1 MKPDRKEQW
10 SRRAFLLPS
19 LFTTGNLFLGFFAIV
34 QGIAGHF
41 ELAAILVF
49 TAGILDGLDGR
60 IARMTHTESDFG
72 REFDSLADLTTFGLA
87 PALLTYLWGLNQ
99 LGRIGWLVPF
109 FYVVCA
115 AARLARFNVQKREGA
130 NGWFVG
136 LPAPAAG
143 GALASVLFIAPDNEW
158 KAWLNGLLLVVVLLM
173 SLLMVSTFRY
183 IKVPEFD
190 LRKAWPY
197 RVVLPL
203 AIVLLV
209 FAYHPPAFFVSVAA
223 LYTMSG
229 PLSWLRSSLKRRA
242 IERSEASFD
251 R

>member
-1 MKPDRKEQW
+1 M
-10 SRRAFLLPS
+10 
-19 LFTTGNLFLGFFAIV
+19 
-34 QGIAGHF
+34 
-41 ELAAILVF
+41 F

-72 REFDSLADLTTFGLA
+72 REYDSLADLTTFGLA
-87 PALLTYLWGLNQ
+87 PALLTYLWGLNE

-130 NGWFVG
+130 SRFFVG
-136 LPAPAAG
+136 LPTPAGG

-158 KAWLNGLLLVVVLLM
+158 KDWLNGLLLVVVLLM
-173 SLLMVSTFRY
+173 ALLMVSTFRY
-183 IKVPEFD
+183 LKMPELD
-190 LRKAWPY
+190 LRRAWPY

-203 AIVLLV
+203 AVVLLV

-223 LYTMSG
+223 LYTLSG
-229 PLSWLRSSLKRRA
+229 PVSWITAAVQRRREQGSQA
-242 IERSEASFD
+242 HLEP
-251 R
+251 